1 MDHPAPLLA
10 LPLLPDLLER
20 LLDIVLIAD
29 VAPEKGG
36 VALLLSDLLAL
47 VLVQVEE
54 GERGGRRAGVEELDD
69 GETETGGGAGDDP
82 DFVTRVHG
90 VPCNATPVV

>member
-1 MDHPAPLLA
+1 MDHPTPFLS

-20 LLDIVLIAD
+20 LLDIVFVAD

-36 VALLLSDLLAL
+36 VALLPGDLLAL

-69 GETETGGGAGDDP
+69 GEAETGGGAGDDP
-82 DFVTRVHG
+82 DFVARVHG
-90 VPCNATPVV
+90 SALGD